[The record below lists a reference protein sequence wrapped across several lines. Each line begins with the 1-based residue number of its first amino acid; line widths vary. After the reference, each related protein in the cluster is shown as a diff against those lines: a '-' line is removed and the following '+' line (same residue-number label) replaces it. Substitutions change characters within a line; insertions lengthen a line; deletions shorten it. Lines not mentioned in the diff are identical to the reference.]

1 MINMG
6 DRIKE
11 LREDAHMTQDELAEI
26 LCVNRATVSGYE
38 TNKILPPLDVLI
50 IIANTFNVSLDYLAC
65 RTKLMYN
72 TNMLPKVS
80 REIVHAIIQILNKY
94 IK

>member
-1 MINMG
+1 MIG

-11 LREDAHMTQDELAEI
+11 LREDFNMKQEDLAEI
-26 LCVNRATVSGYE
+26 LQVSKSTISCYEKNTV
-38 TNKILPPLDVLI
+38 LPPLDKLVK
-50 IIANTFNVSLDYLAC
+50 IADTFNVSLDYLAC

-80 REIVHAIIQILNKY
+80 REIVHAIIEILNKY

>member
-1 MINMG
+1 MNGIG

-11 LREDAHMTQDELAEI
+11 LREDNHMTQDELAAK
-26 LCVNRATVSGYE
+26 LCVNRATISGYE
-38 TNKILPPLDVLI
+38 TNKILPPLDALVLI
-50 IIANTFNVSLDYLAC
+50 ADTFNVSLDYLAC